1 MKLFLFFATLI
12 KISFCIETHFGSC
25 PHITPRSS
33 LITGNLT
40 GTWYDVM
47 KYQSIF
53 AKGHCISFNV
63 HNITHDMVNIATTE
77 QKDEEQETS
86 TRSGKVHNDG
96 SFEFSFTF
104 LKFSATFYLLDT
116 DYQNYLVGFG
126 CKDVAYM
133 MNMQMAFIWG
143 RERELSDEYIAKA
156 YDVFKNNKIS
166 TSELEKSEQ
175 SHCH

>member
-1 MKLFLFFATLI
+1 MKLFLVFSILI
-12 KISFCIETHFGSC
+12 KFSFCIETHFGSC
-25 PHITPRSS
+25 PKVSPKKD
-33 LITGNLT
+33 LFAGNFS
-40 GTWYDVM
+40 GIWYDVM

-53 AKGHCISFNV
+53 AKGNCISFNIQEMP
-63 HNITHDMVNIATTE
+63 HNTVRITTSRHNDGEI
-77 QKDEEQETS
+77 EEK
-86 TRSGKVHNDG
+86 TRSGKVHHDG

-104 LKFSATFYLLDT
+104 LEFSARFYILDT

-143 RERELSDEYIAKA
+143 RERELSEEFVTKA
-156 YDVFKNNKIS
+156 YDVFKSSKIS

-175 SHCH
+175 SRCH